1 MAQRDERGKNNA
13 TLKVVVGAAAV
24 KREQPATF
32 AVNVQILHREIKANK
47 KGSALAKAHSE
58 AELGERTFAYDVSK
72 IGVSLEDT
80 AALQIHTKLLIFETV
95 STGSCKNFFH
105 MFESSRPLSAH

>member
-1 MAQRDERGKNNA
+1 MSIDICHHRVPKWAAIVAQRDERGKNNA

-58 AELGERTFAYDVSK
+58 AELGEGIFAYTRYR
-72 IGVSLEDT
+72 L
-80 AALQIHTKLLIFETV
+80 
-95 STGSCKNFFH
+95 
-105 MFESSRPLSAH
+105 